1 MYKHVH
7 LWMLYIHY
15 IKIVDQVS
23 LKQVHKMCLKMH
35 SHREKTSLRPVVKM
49 YQDMAEA
56 TLAC

>member
-1 MYKHVH
+1 
-7 LWMLYIHY
+7 MLYIHY

-35 SHREKTSLRPVVKM
+35 SHREKTGLRPVVKM